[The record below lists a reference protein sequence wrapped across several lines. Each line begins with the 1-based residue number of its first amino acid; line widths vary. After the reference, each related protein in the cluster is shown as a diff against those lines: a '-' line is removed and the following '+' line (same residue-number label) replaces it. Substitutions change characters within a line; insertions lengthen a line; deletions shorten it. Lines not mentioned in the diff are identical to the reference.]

1 MKEVLIKEKENAFL
15 SQRLASIITD
25 LEEIPL
31 PEKPFSPGLQNL
43 EYREFLIINEFKS
56 LVPPGSDK
64 EKAFQ
69 TPEPIFL
76 DTFEK
81 LTDFEKMPFASS

>member
-31 PEKPFSPGLQNL
+31 PEKPFSPGLQNP
-43 EYREFLIINEFKS
+43 EYREFLITNEFKS
-56 LVPPGSDK
+56 LVPSGSEP

-69 TPEPIFL
+69 TPEPTLL
-76 DTFEK
+76 DNFEK
-81 LTDFEKMPFASS
+81 LTDFEKMIFASS

>member
-31 PEKPFSPGLQNL
+31 PEKPFSPGLQNP

-56 LVPPGSDK
+56 LVSSGSET

-69 TPEPIFL
+69 TPESIFL

-81 LTDFEKMPFASS
+81 LMDFEEKVFSSS

>member
-15 SQRLASIITD
+15 SQKLASIITD

-31 PEKPFSPGLQNL
+31 PEKTFSPGLQNP

-56 LVPPGSDK
+56 LVPADLETQK
-64 EKAFQ
+64 TFQ

-76 DTFEK
+76 DTFDK
-81 LTDFEKMPFASS
+81 LTDFEKLVFSSS